1 MIHALV
7 QLHVTDFATFWAGF
21 QSRGFA
27 LRQAHGSL
35 GSQVFH
41 NAADPQQVTIL
52 FQWDSKA
59 CLEAFFQDPR
69 VRESICKGGVTDAPS
84 ITLLTKAG
92 ELEA

>member
-7 QLHVTDFATFWAGF
+7 QLHVTDFENFWAGF
-21 QSRGFA
+21 QTRGFA

-41 NAADPQQVTIL
+41 GATDPQWVTIL
-52 FQWDSKA
+52 FQWESKA
-59 CLEAFFQDPR
+59 CMEAFFQDPR
-69 VRESICKGGVTDAPS
+69 VCESIAKGGVTDTPS
-84 ITLLTKAG
+84 ITFLTKAG